1 MHITYEIKLW
11 PFYVDNGSLLR
22 NSLLGHAKISKNPN
36 PDKLSY
42 SGYCISFDIHETFSL
57 PNGGFGK
64 NVIIFSTDWAHL
76 CILVIKKQ
84 YLISQKRPNAKAR
97 QYYVYC
103 RNWTFY

>member
-1 MHITYEIKLW
+1 MAVLCW
-11 PFYVDNGSLLR
+11 QWFFV
-22 NSLLGHAKISKNPN
+22 KISKNPN

-42 SGYCISFDIHETFSL
+42 SGYCISLDIHETFSL